1 MLQMRFDKGLG
12 APDLRQIRDAVQSEC
27 LSKGLGPKDSFIVLF
42 VTDEI
47 VCNVMEHSK
56 ATWMEMAL
64 ELNPEGFSA
73 TFKDDGVT
81 FDAKTEVD
89 ALKGKAVDGENER
102 HLGLNLIGRLVDK
115 VDYQRDKD
123 VNTVNVSKAW
133 QSA

>member
-1 MLQMRFDKGLG
+1 MRFDKGIG
-12 APDLRQIRDAVQSEC
+12 ALDLRQIRDAVQGEC

-56 ATWMEMAL
+56 ATWMEMEL
-64 ELNPEGFSA
+64 ELSPEGFSA
-73 TFKDDGVT
+73 SFKDDGVT
-81 FDAKTEVD
+81 FDAKSEVD

-115 VDYQRDKD
+115 VDYKREQN
-123 VNTVNVSKAW
+123 VNTLNVSKFW